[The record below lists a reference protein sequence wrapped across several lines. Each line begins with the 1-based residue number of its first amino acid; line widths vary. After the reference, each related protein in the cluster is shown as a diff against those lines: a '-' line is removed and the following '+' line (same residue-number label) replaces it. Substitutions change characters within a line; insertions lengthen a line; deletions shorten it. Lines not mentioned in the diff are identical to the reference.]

1 MTNQER
7 KNRNIGLITSAGIH
21 LVILL
26 LLFFLIAWRA
36 PDPPLPEFGI
46 QLNFGLDNQ
55 GTGDIQPEVS
65 PDVVENN
72 EEKSAQEEVEET
84 TTPEE
89 VKPNEVKE
97 TAEQPVSKLESPVSV
112 KEEKKKETKETK
124 VEPVKEKPAETKP
137 KETTPLAEYKKEEK
151 KETKTDIKTDGGK
164 STTSQG
170 DDSARVGDKGAPE
183 GSLDANA
190 LYGKQGGSG
199 GGGFALSGMSGWA
212 WADQPKIPEL
222 PDNADGRIVF
232 EIECDDN
239 GDIIGITTVERG
251 LSPKAE
257 QILKEEIRKN
267 SLIRTSGGKVPE
279 RSKGRVVFLLKT
291 K

>member
-21 LVILL
+21 LAILL
-26 LLFFLIAWRA
+26 LLFFLVAWRA
-36 PDPPLPEFGI
+36 PNPPLPEYGI

-55 GTGDIQPEVS
+55 GSGDIQPEVS
-65 PDVVENN
+65 PDVVEKT
-72 EEKSAQEEVEET
+72 EEKSAAEET
-84 TTPEE
+84 PETSIPEE
-89 VKPNEVKE
+89 VKPNDVKE
-97 TAEQPVSKLESPVSV
+97 AVEQPVSKLESPVTV
-112 KEEKKKETKETK
+112 KEEKKETKKETK
-124 VEPVKEKPAETKP
+124 VEPVKENATETKP
-137 KETTPLAEYKKEEK
+137 KENPLAEYKKEEK
-151 KETKTDIKTDGGK
+151 KEIKTDTKTEGGK

-170 DDSARVGDKGAPE
+170 DDSAKVGDKGNPE

-190 LYGKQGGSG
+190 LYGKQGGAG
-199 GGGFALSGMSGWA
+199 GNGIQLSMSGWT
-212 WADQPKIPEL
+212 WADQPTVPDL

-239 GDIIGITTVERG
+239 GDIVGITTIERG

-257 QILKEEIRKN
+257 QMLKDEIRKN

-279 RSKGRVVFLLKT
+279 RSKGRVVFSLKT

>member
-1 MTNQER
+1 
-7 KNRNIGLITSAGIH
+7 
-21 LVILL
+21 
-26 LLFFLIAWRA
+26 
-36 PDPPLPEFGI
+36 
-46 QLNFGLDNQ
+46 
-55 GTGDIQPEVS
+55 
-65 PDVVENN
+65 
-72 EEKSAQEEVEET
+72 
-84 TTPEE
+84 
-89 VKPNEVKE
+89 
-97 TAEQPVSKLESPVSV
+97 V

-124 VEPVKEKPAETKP
+124 VEPVKEKPAEVKP

-151 KETKTDIKTDGGK
+151 KETKTDVKTDGGK

-170 DDSARVGDKGAPE
+170 DDSAKVGDKGDPE

-190 LYGKQGGSG
+190 LYGKQGGG
-199 GGGFALSGMSGWA
+199 GGGGLALSMSGWA

-239 GDIIGITTVERG
+239 GEIVGITTVERG

-257 QILKEEIRKN
+257 QILKDEIRKN